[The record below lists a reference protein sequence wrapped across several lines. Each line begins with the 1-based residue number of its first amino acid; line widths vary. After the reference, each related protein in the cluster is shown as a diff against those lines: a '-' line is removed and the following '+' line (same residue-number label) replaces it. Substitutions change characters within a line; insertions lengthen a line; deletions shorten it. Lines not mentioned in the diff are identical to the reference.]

1 MIELISFNFAIHKG
15 NKDSFRQPTS
25 AECQSSAN
33 SGYSYASNLS
43 RFESYLISNG
53 TYVGSKSPYSM
64 MAKFKKASPT
74 ALQMNFMAQQ
84 TVQMGKSLGK
94 Q

>member
-1 MIELISFNFAIHKG
+1 MIELISFNFAILKG
-15 NKDSFRQPTS
+15 NKFRQPTI
-25 AECQSSAN
+25 AELQKSAN

-53 TYVGSKSPYSM
+53 IYVGSKSPSSYSM